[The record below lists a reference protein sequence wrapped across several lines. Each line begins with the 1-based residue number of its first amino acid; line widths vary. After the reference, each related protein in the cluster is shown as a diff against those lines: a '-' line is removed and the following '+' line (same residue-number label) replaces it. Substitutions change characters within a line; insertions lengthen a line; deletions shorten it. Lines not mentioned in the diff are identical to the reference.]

1 MAVTREQILAAADA
15 IAAEGQRPTL
25 EAVRQRVGGSY
36 STISPALAEWKAQ
49 QAARAQPV
57 REAPP
62 AAVAERLE
70 ALGGEVWAVAL
81 ELATARLRAEREA
94 LEAARAEL
102 ESERAEAV
110 ELADRQ
116 AAEIEALQSR
126 LSGLEATEQA
136 ARQEA
141 DELRG
146 RLAAA
151 EARVDELRTELDR
164 ARQEAAQARQEATQA
179 REDAAGLR
187 GRIEALEPLLA
198 RLVPGTDQHSQ
209 PAEA

>member
-62 AAVAERLE
+62 AAIAERLE
-70 ALGGEVWAVAL
+70 ALGREVWAVAL
-81 ELATARLRAEREA
+81 ETATARLRAEREA

-102 ESERAEAV
+102 ETERAEAV

-116 AAEIEALQSR
+116 AAEIEALRSR
-126 LSGLEATEQA
+126 MAAIEDSERA
-136 ARQEA
+136 ARRAA
-141 DELRG
+141 DELRA

-151 EARVDELRTELDR
+151 EARVEELRADLDR
-164 ARQEAAQARQEATQA
+164 ARHEAEQARQEAAQARE
-179 REDAAGLR
+179 EAAGLR
-187 GRIEALEPLLA
+187 GRVEALEPLLTRIDA
-198 RLVPGTDQHSQ
+198 LPSDGRRKR
-209 PAEA
+209 

>member
-1 MAVTREQILAAADA
+1 MALTQEQILAAADA
-15 IAAEGQRPTL
+15 IAAAGQRPTL

-36 STISPALAEWKAQ
+36 STISPVLAEWKAR

-62 AAVAERLE
+62 AAVTERLE

-102 ESERAEAV
+102 EVERAEAV

-116 AAEIEALQSR
+116 AADIEALTSR
-126 LSGLEATEQA
+126 LSGIEAAEQA
-136 ARQEA
+136 ARRES

-151 EARVDELRTELDR
+151 ESRVEELRTEIDC
-164 ARQEAAQARQEATQA
+164 ARREAAQA

-198 RLVPGTDQHSQ
+198 RLAPGADPHSQ
-209 PAEA
+209 PTEA